1 MEYSTQMEAA
11 RKGIITKELAYVAKN
26 EGMEESELLELVA
39 CGKAII
45 PVNKRH
51 TCALR

>member
-26 EGMEESELLELVA
+26 EGMDEKELWRI
-39 CGKAII
+39 KTI
-45 PVNKRH
+45 R
-51 TCALR
+51 